1 MKVLRIFN
9 WPIFIVVENIIKNT
23 ITFVKETLADAE
35 GGHNWYHIER
45 VWRMAR
51 YIRQEQGEG
60 DLLTIELAALLH
72 DISDAKFNGGDHV
85 KGSKMAYDFL
95 IQIHVESERAKH
107 IEKIIQYVSFKGGFP
122 QDRIHSIEFQIVQ
135 DADRLDAIGAIG
147 IARAFNYGGFKN
159 RPIHDPSMPLQEY
172 ADPKAY
178 HKSDAP
184 TINHFYEKLLKLKD
198 LMNTPTG
205 IAIARERHDFML
217 HFLETF
223 YRECDPG
230 N

>member
-1 MKVLRIFN
+1 MNRL
-9 WPIFIVVENIIKNT
+9 VENT
-23 ITFVKETLADAE
+23 ISFVKETLADAE

-45 VWRMAR
+45 VWHMALH
-51 YIRQEQGEG
+51 IREEEGEG

-72 DISDAKFNGGDHV
+72 DISDAKFNGGDHE
-85 KGSKMAYDFL
+85 KGSALAYDFL
-95 IQIHVESERAKH
+95 ITNKLEPDRANH
-107 IEKIIQYVSFKGGFP
+107 IREIIQYVSYKGGFP
-122 QDRIHSIEFQIVQ
+122 QDRIHSMEFQIVQ

-147 IARAFNYGGFKN
+147 IARAFNYGGYKN

-178 HKSDAP
+178 HKSNAP

-198 LMNTPTG
+198 LMNTQTG
-205 IAIARERHDFML
+205 KVIALERHNYML
-217 HFLETF
+217 EFLETF

-230 N
+230 K